1 MLGEWHCAADLAA
14 YFGCAPDD
22 DDEPAEGAVEEV
34 AVAPAAEPTKKKK
47 PKKKR
52 PSPRKAKR
60 QVSKKDVA
68 RAAPERAVSFEELP
82 KKVAPIARPPS
93 PPKAPTPRPGLFRQ
107 ATMGLLSLGSSRT
120 KQKQHFEDHAGQ
132 RALSGKYGLTVE
144 EVHARLVEA
153 LPGESLAF
161 TRRVVR
167 DHGTNE
173 MGRVSRSECDQ
184 LIADVVAKR
193 RRKEKQSR
201 VPVPAYFREKL
212 KGLKR
217 HNSIP
222 LERHENASIKLDRA
236 ALMRPLAAPYFVEWR
251 DVIQPEINR
260 DDLDAMFANLTDADL
275 VRPDPLT
282 KNTVLMY
289 AAQTGNAVLARE
301 LLARAAVRD
310 IVGAKNLQGV
320 TALDYAVARGDAVV
334 TDLISTYSKAHLDE
348 DNIDDYLL
356 GEHAVRGYR
365 ASRSASCAARR
376 SK

>member
-1 MLGEWHCAADLAA
+1 
-14 YFGCAPDD
+14 
-22 DDEPAEGAVEEV
+22 
-34 AVAPAAEPTKKKK
+34 
-47 PKKKR
+47 
-52 PSPRKAKR
+52 
-60 QVSKKDVA
+60 
-68 RAAPERAVSFEELP
+68 
-82 KKVAPIARPPS
+82 
-93 PPKAPTPRPGLFRQ
+93 
-107 ATMGLLSLGSSRT
+107 MGLLSLGSSRT
-120 KQKQHFEDHAGQ
+120 KQKQHFEDPAGQ
-132 RALSGKYGLTVE
+132 RALSGKYGRTVE
-144 EVHARLVEA
+144 EVHARLVQA

-173 MGRVSRSECDQ
+173 MGRVSRAECDQ
-184 LIADVVAKR
+184 LIADVGAKR
-193 RRKEKQSR
+193 HLKKKQSR

-301 LLARAAVRD
+301 LLARAAVRLAD
-310 IVGAKNLQGV
+310 
-320 TALDYAVARGDAVV
+320 
-334 TDLISTYSKAHLDE
+334 S
-348 DNIDDYLL
+348 
-356 GEHAVRGYR
+356 
-365 ASRSASCAARR
+365 
-376 SK
+376 

>member
-22 DDEPAEGAVEEV
+22 DAEQAEGTVEEV
-34 AVAPAAEPTKKKK
+34 AIAPAAAPTKKKK
-47 PKKKR
+47 PKKRR

-60 QVSKKDVA
+60 PPPRKDVD
-68 RAAPERAVSFEELP
+68 RAVSFEELP

-120 KQKQHFEDHAGQ
+120 KQKQHFEDHDGQ
-132 RALSGKYGLTVE
+132 KALSGRYGLTVE
-144 EVHARLVEA
+144 EVHARLIEK

-173 MGRVSRSECDQ
+173 MGRVAPSECDQ
-184 LIADVVAKR
+184 LIADVVSKR
-193 RRKEKQSR
+193 RRKKRQSR
-201 VPVPAYFREKL
+201 VPVPSYIKEKL

-217 HNSIP
+217 HNTVP

-236 ALMRPLAAPYFVEWR
+236 ALTRPLPAPYLVEWR
-251 DVIQPEINR
+251 DAIQPEINR
-260 DDLDAMFANLTDADL
+260 DDLDAMFANLADADL

-289 AAQTGNAVLARE
+289 AAQTGNIILTRE

>member
-22 DDEPAEGAVEEV
+22 DAEQAEGTVEEV
-34 AVAPAAEPTKKKK
+34 AVARAAEPTKKKK
-47 PKKKR
+47 PKKRR

-60 QVSKKDVA
+60 PITRKD
-68 RAAPERAVSFEELP
+68 PERAVSFEEMP

-120 KQKQHFEDHAGQ
+120 KHKQHFEDHAGQ

-193 RRKEKQSR
+193 RLKKKQSR

-289 AAQTGNAVLARE
+289 AAQTGNVVLARE

-310 IVGAKNLQGV
+310 VVGAKNLQGV

>member
-22 DDEPAEGAVEEV
+22 DAEQAEGTVEEVAVEV
-34 AVAPAAEPTKKKK
+34 AVAPAAEPKKKAK
-47 PKKKR
+47 AKKRR

-60 QVSKKDVA
+60 PPPRKD
-68 RAAPERAVSFEELP
+68 PDRAVSFEDIP

-107 ATMGLLSLGSSRT
+107 ATLGLLSLGSSRT
-120 KQKQHFEDHAGQ
+120 KQKQHFEDHDGQ
-132 RALSGKYGLTVE
+132 KALSGKYGLTVE
-144 EVHARLVEA
+144 EVHEKLVAA

-193 RRKEKQSR
+193 RLKKKQSR

-260 DDLDAMFANLTDADL
+260 DDLDAMFANLSDQDL

-289 AAQTGNAVLARE
+289 AAQTGNIILTRE

>member
-22 DDEPAEGAVEEV
+22 DAEQAEGSVEEVAVEV

-47 PKKKR
+47 PKKRR

-60 QVSKKDVA
+60 PITRKDVD
-68 RAAPERAVSFEELP
+68 RAVSFEDIP

-107 ATMGLLSLGSSRT
+107 ATLGLLSLGSSRT
-120 KQKQHFEDHAGQ
+120 KQKQHFEDHDGQ
-132 RALSGKYGLTVE
+132 KALSGRYGLTVE
-144 EVHARLVEA
+144 EVHARLIEK

-173 MGRVSRSECDQ
+173 MGRVAPSECDQ
-184 LIADVVAKR
+184 LIADVVSKR
-193 RRKEKQSR
+193 RRKKRQSR
-201 VPVPAYFREKL
+201 VPVPSYIKEKL

-289 AAQTGNAVLARE
+289 AAQTGNIILTRE

>member
-22 DDEPAEGAVEEV
+22 DDEQAEGSVEEV
-34 AVAPAAEPTKKKK
+34 AVAPAADPTKKKK
-47 PKKKR
+47 KAKKRR

-60 QVSKKDVA
+60 PPPRKDVD
-68 RAAPERAVSFEELP
+68 RAVSFEELP

-120 KQKQHFEDHAGQ
+120 KQKKHFEDHAGQ

-193 RRKEKQSR
+193 RLKKKQSR

-251 DVIQPEINR
+251 DAIQPEINR

-310 IVGAKNLQGV
+310 VVGAKNLQGV